1 MARSFGV
8 QPIIGTVSRGSAP
21 AARVSSTNRSAD
33 EPSGSAE
40 GFGLSSG
47 MLKKNQS
54 EARLLVS
61 SSQEYR
67 VVEFPPHRLAV

>member
-1 MARSFGV
+1 LARSFGV

-21 AARVSSTNRSAD
+21 TARASSTKTSVL
-33 EPSGSAE
+33 EPSGSAP
-40 GFGLSSG
+40 GFALSSG

-61 SSQEYR
+61 FTHE
-67 VVEFPPHRLAV
+67 